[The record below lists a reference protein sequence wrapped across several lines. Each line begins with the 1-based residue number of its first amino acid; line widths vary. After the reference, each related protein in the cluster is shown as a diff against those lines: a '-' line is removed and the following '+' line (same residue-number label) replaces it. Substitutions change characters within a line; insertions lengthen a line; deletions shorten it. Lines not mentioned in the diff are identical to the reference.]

1 MNNKEEKDCELD
13 FIIQTLYNAL
23 KKKKD
28 IKQEIEINGF
38 AKFTI
43 NTKYYRGIIKIKEN
57 EEEN

>member
-1 MNNKEEKDCELD
+1 MQYKEDEEFELD
-13 FIIQTLYNAL
+13 MIIQTLSNAL

-28 IKQEIEINGF
+28 IKQELEINGF

-43 NTKYYRGIIKIKEN
+43 NTSHYRGIIRIKEN